1 MNISK
6 KTHTQ
11 TVPTYPDLGQVGS
24 LLGTAWDTCDTH
36 QENGLSSTKFF
47 LFNRNSNAADKHQN
61 QTNNTKMN
69 KGCNIKVFL
78 FYRTISLIS
87 NPSKVML
94 KIILNRL
101 KPQAEKII
109 AEEQA
114 GFRAGRIFN
123 LRFLCDKY
131 LPCLHRLQEGL
142 RQGLACGFVG
152 TQ

>member
-114 GFRAGRIFN
+114 ETSEQAGATKGRSSTYESSVRHNFTTS
-123 LRFLCDKY
+123 KTS
-131 LPCLHRLQEGL
+131 
-142 RQGLACGFVG
+142 VMSS
-152 TQ
+152 